1 MFSVALHTQSDNIAG
16 INPRGLGKSKQLIII
31 EIYLPW
37 AGDEEGRG
45 PLWQECPARYIIL
58 PRRLTSE
65 SSIIWV
71 PLLAS
76 YQLSLANVR
85 HWQKSLTRGGHSRHF
100 FLLSPFTGIVS
111 LASFQD
117 YTVARPLLQSRP
129 HWALVLPFPR
139 LLGAV
144 MAFAVTNLSM
154 TSSLLCSMNPVPT
167 SIRRPSLES
176 LCYHLGQ
183 MVIFC

>member
-1 MFSVALHTQSDNIAG
+1 MAG
-16 INPRGLGKSKQLIII
+16 V
-31 EIYLPW
+31 Y
-37 AGDEEGRG
+37 
-45 PLWQECPARYIIL
+45 WQGCPPRYIIL

-65 SSIIWV
+65 SCIIRV

-100 FLLSPFTGIVS
+100 FPLSPYTGIVS
-111 LASFQD
+111 LAVLASFQD

-129 HWALVLPFPR
+129 HWALVLPFPL
-139 LLGAV
+139 LLGVV
-144 MAFAVTNLSM
+144 MAFAVTNLYM

-167 SIRRPSLES
+167 SIRRPFFRVSLLPS
-176 LCYHLGQ
+176 GAN
-183 MVIFC
+183 VIFC